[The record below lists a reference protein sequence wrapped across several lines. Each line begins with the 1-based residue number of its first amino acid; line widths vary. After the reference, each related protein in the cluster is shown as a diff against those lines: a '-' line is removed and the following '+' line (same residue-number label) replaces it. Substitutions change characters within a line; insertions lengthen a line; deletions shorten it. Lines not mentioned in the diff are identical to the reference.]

1 MLKTK
6 LSTPQTKNYSTL
18 FSTAGKTWPSGPERT
33 ARKYGWISSGRKQQ
47 AFTIIEVVL
56 VLAIAGLIFLMVFIA
71 LPALQRSQRDAQ
83 RKNDIT
89 RVVAATA
96 QIRANNRG
104 RIPDSTEGSR
114 TFNDVLRGNYLTA
127 GGDQFKDPDGSE
139 YFFVDATWP
148 PRYDS
153 SESFVRKDPTG
164 LSIIYTYPRRS
175 KCEGDL
181 VVRTNA
187 LNDHVFLIVLESGG
201 IYCVDG

>member
-1 MLKTK
+1 HKYNN
-6 LSTPQTKNYSTL
+6 SQTKNYSTL
-18 FSTAGKTWPSGPERT
+18 FSTVSKTWLSGPECWP
-33 ARKYGWISSGRKQQ
+33 RKYGWFSSGRKKQG
-47 AFTIIEVVL
+47 FTIIEVVL

-83 RKNDIT
+83 RKNDMT

-96 QIRANNRG
+96 QMRANNRG

-114 TFNDVLRGNYLTA
+114 TFNDVLKGNYLTA

-139 YFFVDATWP
+139 YFFVDGTWP

-164 LSIIYTYPRRS
+164 LSIIY
-175 KCEGDL
+175 
-181 VVRTNA
+181 
-187 LNDHVFLIVLESGG
+187 VFLEEVN
-201 IYCVDG
+201 VRATTW